1 MISVS
6 LRKLRKM
13 LQEENLLLQRYLV
26 SDHNKVGTDC
36 YMAPEV
42 LRHDHYGKPVK
53 LHNCRQIFGV

>member
-1 MISVS
+1 
-6 LRKLRKM
+6 M
-13 LQEENLLLQRYLV
+13 LQEENLLLQRYIV